1 MGRITWIAALV
12 AWLSGSACAQ
22 SSSAVRPTL
31 LEKPAGAAFRA
42 PSGALSSSSDRFRS
56 LPKVLRVENRI
67 VRTESGPIPWYVS
80 SMKLLA
86 PGVGWAQTGRGLLWT
101 ENDGK
106 DWKNIT
112 PRQETALPEPFFLN
126 RHRGWV
132 MSVGCSAEN
141 PKKLE
146 MGFNLV
152 STADSGATWSS
163 VDVSPLT
170 VMHYGNSDGADVRGC
185 GGDFAFADSLHGWI
199 NVTARGVTMNSF
211 WAFLLTTSDGG
222 RTWNRAVH
230 APSLPDGQILLVT
243 PSDGWLLGGPADGRL
258 FATHDGANSWLEV
271 KVDRPTDISRQADLT
286 SYPLPTFQD
295 GTHGFLAVTYSG
307 VRVDVKTTT
316 VLFSA
321 DDGGRS
327 WRADRMVTRSQGSK
341 RYRKSAMIGSDWIF
355 IAVRD
360 HRPVIEHMSAGEKF
374 VARDQIGVEEQG
386 YKQPRDV
393 SFVTASDGWVTI
405 GDGELLSTT
414 DGGSTWTDITPG
426 LKADGFTQSPRT
438 PTVTALL
445 ARELSQISYDQRAPY
460 RFGEKQNLTER
471 TYR

>member
-1 MGRITWIAALV
+1 MEKLSETPTAEAVEKRFHDLQLYGSAGLRIGRIAWIAALV
-12 AWLSGSACAQ
+12 VWSPGIACAQ
-22 SSSAVRPTL
+22 SPSVVRPAL

-42 PSGALSSSSDRFRS
+42 PSGALSSSFGSSRS
-56 LPKVLRVENRI
+56 SATVFRVEGV
-67 VRTESGPIPWYVS
+67 VRTQRRPIPWYVS

-101 ENDGK
+101 EDDGK
-106 DWKNIT
+106 NWKNIT
-112 PRQETALPEPFFLN
+112 PHQETALPEPFFLDP
-126 RHRGWV
+126 HHGWM

-170 VMHYGNSDGADVRGC
+170 VTNYGNSDGADVRGC
-185 GGDFAFADSLHGWI
+185 GGDFAFVDSLRGWI
-199 NVTARGVTMNSF
+199 NVTARGVTMDSF

-222 RTWNRAVH
+222 RTWKRAAH

-243 PSDGWLLGGPADGRL
+243 PGDGWLLGGPADGRL
-258 FATHDGANSWLEV
+258 FATHDGTNSWLEV
-271 KVDRPTDISRQADLT
+271 KVDRPNDISKEASLT

-295 GTHGFLAVTYSG
+295 GTHGFLPVTYSG
-307 VRVDVKTTT
+307 VGVDVKSTT
-316 VLFSA
+316 VLFST

-327 WRADRMVTRSQGSK
+327 WRTDRMVTSRQSSK

-355 IAVRD
+355 VAIRD
-360 HRPVIEHMSAGEKF
+360 HRPVLEHMSAGEKF
-374 VARDQIGVEEQG
+374 VARDEVGVEEQA
-386 YKQPRDV
+386 YKQPWDV
-393 SFVTASDGWVTI
+393 SFVTAGDGWVTI

-426 LKADGFTQSPRT
+426 LKTD
-438 PTVTALL
+438 ALL
-445 ARELSQISYDQRAPY
+445 STPVPAS
-460 RFGEKQNLTER
+460 
-471 TYR
+471 